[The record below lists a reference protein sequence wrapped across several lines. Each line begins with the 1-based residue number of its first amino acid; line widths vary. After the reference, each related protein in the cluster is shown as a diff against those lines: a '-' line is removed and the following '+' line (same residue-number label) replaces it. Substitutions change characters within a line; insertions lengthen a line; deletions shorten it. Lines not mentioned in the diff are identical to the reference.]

1 MPRNTT
7 GGSGHKRSAR
17 GEKRGAVKAHAAAFE
32 LMDLLMERDKLGLEK
47 LAETKG
53 GDEKIQALRCVQ
65 VGRIA
70 KSLGSG
76 WMDVYCQDGKERRC
90 HIRGVLRSK
99 KGGAF
104 MGAGSFVAIAL
115 EEPMDNLA
123 DSDDEGWG
131 KASRD
136 RPAHAADK
144 DRGFIV
150 GLFDDADVAALQ
162 KTRINKRLFVTAD
175 GQVMDDL
182 FDYGEPS
189 AAADPSKAEATKRL
203 EMRKGKK
210 GSAAGGGGAGEAVE
224 ADTVD
229 LDDL

>member
-7 GGSGHKRSAR
+7 GGSGHKRAAR

-32 LMDLLMERDKLGLEK
+32 LMDVLMERDKLGLDK
-47 LAETKG
+47 LAETKNG
-53 GDEKIQALRCVQ
+53 AEKIEALKCVQ
-65 VGRIA
+65 VGRIV

-76 WMDVYCQDGKERRC
+76 WMDVYCQAGKERRC

-99 KGGAF
+99 KGGAY

-115 EEPMDNLA
+115 ETPMDNLA

-136 RPAHAADK
+136 HAAHAADK

-150 GLFDDADVAALQ
+150 GLFDDSDVSSLQ
-162 KTRINKRLFVTAD
+162 KTRINKRLFATAD
-175 GQVMDDL
+175 GMVMEDL
-182 FDYGEPS
+182 FDYGE
-189 AAADPSKAEATKRL
+189 AAGGAGDAEAAKRV
-203 EMRKGKK
+203 EGRKAKK
-210 GSAAGGGGAGEAVE
+210 GSATEEG
-224 ADTVD
+224 TVD
-229 LDDL
+229 IDDL

>member
-7 GGSGHKRSAR
+7 GGSGHKRAAR

-32 LMDLLMERDKLGLEK
+32 LMDLLMERDKLGLER

-53 GDEKIQALRCVQ
+53 GAEKIEALKCVQ
-65 VGRIA
+65 VGRIV

-90 HIRGVLRSK
+90 HIRGVLRNK
-99 KGGAF
+99 RGGAY

-115 EEPMDNLA
+115 ETPMDNLA

-131 KASRD
+131 KATRE

-150 GLFDDADVAALQ
+150 GLLDDSDVATLQ

-175 GQVMDDL
+175 GQVLDDL
-182 FDYGEPS
+182 FDYGG
-189 AAADPSKAEATKRL
+189 AAADAVDEEAVKRV
-203 EMRKGKK
+203 EGRKTKK
-210 GSAAGGGGAGEAVE
+210 GSAAEE
-224 ADTVD
+224 DTVD
-229 LDDL
+229 IDDL

>member
-7 GGSGHKRSAR
+7 GGSGHKRAAR

-32 LMDLLMERDKLGLEK
+32 LMDLLLERDKLGLER

-53 GDEKIQALRCVQ
+53 GDEKIQALKCVQ
-65 VGRIA
+65 VGRIV
-70 KSLGSG
+70 KGLGSG

-99 KGGAF
+99 KGGAY

-115 EEPMDNLA
+115 EEPMDDLA

-131 KASRD
+131 KASRA

-150 GLFDDADVAALQ
+150 GLFDDSDVNTLQ
-162 KTRINKRLFVTAD
+162 KTRINKRLFALAD
-175 GQVMDDL
+175 GQVMEDL
-182 FDYGEPS
+182 FDYGD
-189 AAADPSKAEATKRL
+189 AAGGACDAEAAKRV
-203 EMRKGKK
+203 EGRKTKK
-210 GSAAGGGGAGEAVE
+210 GSAGADGEDE
-224 ADTVD
+224 VD
-229 LDDL
+229 IDDL